1 MSTPEIILIS
11 ALCGMFGLAL
21 LAGVAFLIWLAIELR
36 KTQRAVQ
43 AENTAIQNK
52 TQTALDR
59 NEQETKSTL
68 ESAKSSFSAIRAE
81 MKVILDSNQNK
92 TTALLEEHK
101 QAMQVAIGKI
111 NAEALTAAAVRCF
124 EACTRLEKTI
134 TIFQRL
140 ILENTDQRE
149 PSNYAPEE
157 YAPERTEFGG
167 PPSGFS
173 LSVNANADTEAERE
187 SGALQESG
195 AV

>member
-1 MSTPEIILIS
+1 
-11 ALCGMFGLAL
+11 MFGLAL

-92 TTALLEEHK
+92 TTALLEEHSRRCRS
-101 QAMQVAIGKI
+101 Q
-111 NAEALTAAAVRCF
+111 LVRSMPS
-124 EACTRLEKTI
+124 
-134 TIFQRL
+134 
-140 ILENTDQRE
+140 TDRG
-149 PSNYAPEE
+149 
-157 YAPERTEFGG
+157 RG
-167 PPSGFS
+167 S
-173 LSVNANADTEAERE
+173 L
-187 SGALQESG
+187 L
-195 AV
+195 